1 MRNESMMVRFR
12 WHAFASRWASVCCS
26 VSRCLR
32 RFGEPYRLAA
42 LLSLL
47 MALNALFAT
56 APDQQRIPQD
66 SQAWNTYYGVV
77 MVADNNGMF
86 RGTGAVIGK
95 RHIRRQNAD
104 EYWLCVLTANHVVA
118 RRENNYVYRGEGV
131 IIAFGD
137 LSRFDYGENASMVF
151 AAMNSVNDL
160 NDRHRNFF
168 GGDKPD
174 LAVIG
179 VKVNRDIFNR
189 VRVYSLSDPPG
200 RGQKFTIVGYGN
212 TGKEVKN
219 QHGSV
224 VGYQEQAN
232 SFGIKRFANNVILR
246 SNRRFT
252 NNFFSYVMLE
262 WDLTIGAGS
271 VQGEGVPFHGDS
283 GAPYFTIDWNEEIN
297 IGKNQIRIATN
308 GIGGVQS
315 RGYPEYRIDA
325 NPPQIAIGVA
335 LIDGYRRWIEAKCA
349 LVPEPGSL
357 LVLLSGSGWVLLL
370 YRRRRV
376 SV

>member
-1 MRNESMMVRFR
+1 MRNESLMVRFG

-56 APDQQRIPQD
+56 APQEQRIPRD

-77 MVADNNGMF
+77 MVADNNGHL
-86 RGTGAVIGK
+86 RGTGAVIHK

-118 RRENNYVYRGEGV
+118 RVENNYEYQGEGV

-137 LSRFDYGENASMVF
+137 LSRVEYSENASMVF
-151 AAMNSVNDL
+151 AVRSNRPDPDGNL
-160 NDRHRNFF
+160 L
-168 GGDKPD
+168 GGHVPD

-189 VRVYSLSDPPG
+189 VQPYLLVVPPSDL
-200 RGQKFTIVGYGN
+200 FTIVGYGR
-212 TGKEVKN
+212 TGRRDTDNGRFTGYTEVEGTD
-219 QHGSV
+219 GS
-224 VGYQEQAN
+224 
-232 SFGIKRFANNVILR
+232 KRFANNIILGIDWF
-246 SNRRFT
+246 NQPGTPFRF
-252 NNFFSYVMLE
+252 VAIE
-262 WDLTIGAGS
+262 WDLTIGPGA
-271 VQGEGVPFHGDS
+271 VPGEGVAFRGDS
-283 GAPYFTIDWNEEIN
+283 GAPYFTVGWDEIN
-297 IGKNQIRIATN
+297 IGGNQIPIATD
-308 GIGGVQS
+308 GIMGVHTWV
-315 RGYPEYRIDA
+315 YRQYTHA
-325 NPPQIAIGVA
+325 REIARGVA
-335 LIDGYRRWIEAKCA
+335 LIDGYRRWIHAKCA